1 MNFPPNLATSIH
13 HSSLRLHAS
22 HRSKAGQASL
32 NCRIQWINTGSA
44 DGRWSADGV
53 VEFVVVPEPLVQ
65 NSMANLRIF
74 EIKHQSKHSRYAGGC
89 HREATRINK
98 YKYLNIY
105 IYIVY
110 ILYL

>member
-1 MNFPPNLATSIH
+1 
-13 HSSLRLHAS
+13 
-22 HRSKAGQASL
+22 
-32 NCRIQWINTGSA
+32 
-44 DGRWSADGV
+44 V

-105 IYIVY
+105 IYILCVY
-110 ILYL
+110 YIYKSYYIYIYVCVRVCFQSNFIP